1 MARMA
6 PMTMSAIGN
15 KSPVGWT
22 SGPSAQGARE
32 FSRTDQRSIL
42 RAGAL
47 RSHSRRLGAFTLLD
61 QGADAP
67 RSPMRGAFT
76 LLELLLVLALLGMML
91 AVSWPSL
98 NRSLDTQR
106 LKRGADLVRTHL
118 LRARTKAMI
127 SGEIFSFRFQTD
139 TGHFRVE
146 QQSNLSGTLDS
157 ASMGQGGASGGGM
170 TGGGSAGASTSP
182 SASAQSG
189 PATTTAAAPIDEE
202 LPEGVRFQSADVG
215 TDPRSGSIATNNQSS
230 SISDA
235 AWSRPILFFPDG
247 TATRATIVVLGQR
260 ERSILVELR
269 SLTGGVKV
277 GEIGAGQGTR
287 R

>member
-1 MARMA
+1 
-6 PMTMSAIGN
+6 
-15 KSPVGWT
+15 
-22 SGPSAQGARE
+22 
-32 FSRTDQRSIL
+32 
-42 RAGAL
+42 
-47 RSHSRRLGAFTLLD
+47 
-61 QGADAP
+61 
-67 RSPMRGAFT
+67 

-118 LRARTKAMI
+118 LRARTKAMT
-127 SGEIFSFRFQTD
+127 SGEILSFRFQTD

-157 ASMGQGGASGGGM
+157 ASMG
-170 TGGGSAGASTSP
+170 GGGSGGASTSP
-182 SASAQSG
+182 SAGNQSG
-189 PATTTAAAPIDEE
+189 AATAIAAPPIDGG
-202 LPEGVRFQSADVG
+202 LPEGVRFQSAEVG
-215 TDPRSGSIATNNQSS
+215 TDPRGGSIATNDRSS

-247 TATRATIVVLGQR
+247 TATSATIVVLGQR
-260 ERSILVELR
+260 DRSILVELR

-277 GEIGAGQGTR
+277 GEIGGQGTR
-287 R
+287 Q

>member
-1 MARMA
+1 LVGRTCGSS
-6 PMTMSAIGN
+6 PKSAIGLAEMD
-15 KSPVGWT
+15 G
-22 SGPSAQGARE
+22 R
-32 FSRTDQRSIL
+32 FIL
-42 RAGAL
+42 RAGAA
-47 RSHSRRLGAFTLLD
+47 RSLARRHGAFTLFD

-91 AVSWPSL
+91 AISWPSL

-170 TGGGSAGASTSP
+170 TGGGGSAGASTAP
-182 SASAQSG
+182 SAGAQSG
-189 PATTTAAAPIDEE
+189 AATTIAAPPIDEE

-260 ERSILVELR
+260 ERSIVVELR